1 MPDNNVVFFF
11 FFSDS
16 MVFMEENLAQ
26 IILNSSQKG
35 MMGSCLWSVAVF
47 NYGIDA
53 DRALTA

>member
-1 MPDNNVVFFF
+1 MPDNNAF

-16 MVFMEENLAQ
+16 MVFIEENLAQ

-47 NYGIDA
+47 NYEIDA
-53 DRALTA
+53 DQALTV

>member
-1 MPDNNVVFFF
+1 MPDNNAF

-16 MVFMEENLAQ
+16 MVFILAQ

-35 MMGSCLWSVAVF
+35 MMGSSLWSVAVF

-53 DRALTA
+53 DRALTV